1 LLVLP
6 SAKVSALQVVVVGA
20 VIILILYPFV
30 GSIVIDRH
38 HEQRSKA
45 YSMIRVIVVKG
56 VAERRRVIVVHECK
70 RMVGKILFVFQ
81 DVSLELAGVGFW
93 VSGLVAMRSW
103 LKNHSKRSY
112 WSEI

>member
-1 LLVLP
+1 MSIQSPHWHCPWCLPYDGSCDVWVSLLVLP

-45 YSMIRVIVVKG
+45 YSMIRVIVAKG
-56 VAERRRVIVVHECK
+56 IADLRRIVVVHE
-70 RMVGKILFVFQ
+70 
-81 DVSLELAGVGFW
+81 
-93 VSGLVAMRSW
+93 
-103 LKNHSKRSY
+103 Y
-112 WSEI
+112 